1 MPKKPRT
8 PDARAARI
16 RAMLA
21 DRGLSLTALDQRE
34 RLYPGQ
40 TQNALYEP
48 DQAGESAIAQ
58 ALGKTP
64 QELWPERF
72 DATGIR
78 YVPQPRENYRARV
91 GASRR
96 IARVA

>member
-1 MPKKPRT
+1 MLKNHRT

-16 RAMLA
+16 RALLA

-34 RLYPGQ
+34 GLYAGQ
-40 TQNALYEP
+40 SQNALYEP
-48 DQAGESAIAQ
+48 DQAGEGAIAK
-58 ALGKTP
+58 ALGKPP

-72 DATGIR
+72 DPTGVRFI
-78 YVPQPRENYRARV
+78 PQPRQNYRARG

-96 IARVA
+96 NEEAA

>member
-1 MPKKPRT
+1 MLKKLRT

-16 RAMLA
+16 RALLA
-21 DRGLSLTALDQRE
+21 DRGLSLTALDRRE
-34 RLYPGQ
+34 GLYAGQ

-48 DQAGESAIAQ
+48 DQAGEDAIAK
-58 ALGKTP
+58 ALGKAP

-72 DATGIR
+72 DATGVR
-78 YVPQPRENYRARV
+78 YVPQPRENYRARG